1 MEGAIPVGATVNPRR
16 LMAPTASMKAETDRI
31 AGWRDAQL
39 QLMEFMQKHP
49 RQWWAIDR
57 LSRAISLPQGY
68 VTMLLVELW
77 IDGQVSREWVGDQPI
92 FRLKSN

>member
-1 MEGAIPVGATVNPRR
+1 MASPAGMSMNAI
-16 LMAPTASMKAETDRI
+16 DRA

-39 QLMEFMQKHP
+39 QVLLFMQKHP

-57 LSRAISLPQGY
+57 LARAISLPQGF

-77 IDGQVSREWVGDQPI
+77 IDGRVTREWAGDQPI
-92 FRLKSN
+92 FQLQKEH